1 MSRKYYYVYILTN
14 NSGTLYIGIT
24 SNLQKRLWEHRD
36 KVADGFTKKYNI
48 SKLIYFEEY
57 FDSLV
62 AIEREKQLKR
72 WNRSKK
78 EWLIAMKNPK
88 FEEILLD

>member
-1 MSRKYYYVYILTN
+1 MPRNYYVYILTN
-14 NSGTLYIGIT
+14 HSGTLYIGIT
-24 SNLQKRLWEHRD
+24 SNLQRRLWEHRQ

-48 SKLIYFEEY
+48 NKLIYFEEY
-57 FDSLV
+57 QDSLT

-78 EWLIAMKNPK
+78 EWLISMKNPR
-88 FEEILLD
+88 FEEISVE